1 MVVERDED
9 CDPRDARLAAGAAV
23 FEPDD
28 DVEPFVLAAVPA
40 AFFLVPAL
48 VVLAVLLVTFFAAAF
63 FVAVPPEAGA
73 APFACW
79 AALRVA
85 RARGVGR
92 DGSAVSCD
100 VAGSAPTKDS

>member
-9 CDPRDARLAAGAAV
+9 CDPRGARLAAGAAV

-28 DVEPFVLAAVPA
+28 DVELFVLALVVL
-40 AFFLVPAL
+40 AFFLVPAV
-48 VVLAVLLVTFFAAAF
+48 VVLAVLLATF
-63 FVAVPPEAGA
+63 FVAAPPEAGA
-73 APFACW
+73 APFACL